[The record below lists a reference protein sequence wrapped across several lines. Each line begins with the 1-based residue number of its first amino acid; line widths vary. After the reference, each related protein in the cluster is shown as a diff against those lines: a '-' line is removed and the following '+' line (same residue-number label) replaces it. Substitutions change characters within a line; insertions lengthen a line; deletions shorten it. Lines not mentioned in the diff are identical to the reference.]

1 VIQLRN
7 LLEALPRE
15 GRLISQCISLAV
27 AVPSGRRP
35 IVSATANLNWSRVA
49 EFAEGHFVVPAVFR
63 TISQEFSDVV
73 PDAVLKRLH
82 NVHLRNAIVQKW
94 LARELVWI
102 SADLTASGGR
112 MIALKGPALT
122 IQAYEQLADR
132 QSGDLDILIRPR
144 DLSRTAESLI
154 ARGYRPRRYCD
165 RGTDLGFYRSFEDQ
179 FVSERGEVVDL
190 HLNLVPTYF
199 PLPMDPAAVWSK
211 SVGVNLEGAEV
222 ATLAPDDQLL
232 FAIVHAS
239 KHGWS
244 WAALRSMCDIAALTA
259 TGSADWEDIEG
270 RMTRAGC
277 GRMLRLGAVLSHAFA
292 GAQVPEPVLE
302 RATADRRTM
311 DLAAGIARRL
321 FPPPSLLPSIY
332 SDWVVPAQTIEG
344 AVRRVRYV
352 LTRGLRPTV
361 EDMEAFPLPKGM
373 RWAYC
378 LTRPFRLAILHG
390 PRLLSQR
397 RGLQG

>member
-1 VIQLRN
+1 M
-7 LLEALPRE
+7 P
-15 GRLISQCISLAV
+15 
-27 AVPSGRRP
+27 
-35 IVSATANLNWSRVA
+35 
-49 EFAEGHFVVPAVFR
+49 
-63 TISQEFSDVV
+63 
-73 PDAVLKRLH
+73 
-82 NVHLRNAIVQKW
+82 
-94 LARELVWI
+94 
-102 SADLTASGGR
+102 
-112 MIALKGPALT
+112 
-122 IQAYEQLADR
+122 
-132 QSGDLDILIRPR
+132 
-144 DLSRTAESLI
+144 
-154 ARGYRPRRYCD
+154 
-165 RGTDLGFYRSFEDQ
+165 
-179 FVSERGEVVDL
+179 
-190 HLNLVPTYF
+190 
-199 PLPMDPAAVWSK
+199 
-211 SVGVNLEGAEV
+211 
-222 ATLAPDDQLL
+222 
-232 FAIVHAS
+232 
-239 KHGWS
+239 
-244 WAALRSMCDIAALTA
+244 
-259 TGSADWEDIEG
+259 
-270 RMTRAGC
+270 RAGC